1 MIEGLNRS
9 SRNGLETKL
18 SNHFDMFLPPS
29 NSLLLLLFVITLG
42 ACGTSKNVTDK
53 HPAFDPETEANGPQ
67 PSDKRA
73 EVMRLFM
80 EATQARL
87 GGQLPKAVQRY
98 QQCLKLDPNNSASMF
113 ELAKL
118 AHQAQNFPTAVDY
131 AKRAVAADKENIWYR
146 FLLADLYRQKQQNTE
161 AAEVYKG
168 VVAKWPGRFEVY
180 FDLANTLAQGGKVD
194 EAIKVYG
201 DLEGRMGLTE
211 ELIMQEFGML
221 MGTSKFVEAEA
232 LVKRAIASD
241 PDAPQYQG
249 LLAEVYAQQGDNEKA
264 LEQYKKA
271 LQVDPSNSMI
281 RIALA
286 EHYYSTGQM
295 DEAYNELGEAFLD
308 PDLDVDAK
316 MQVLIGFFEM
326 TNKEGEGS
334 GDRPDLIKRSYDLIE
349 ALEKAHPESG
359 KPHTI
364 HGDFLLRDGK
374 FPEARDQFRAALV
387 HEKDRYPIHMQ
398 LMQLD
403 LQLADYEGL
412 RADAEEA
419 ISLFPTVPENYLYHG
434 IALSQL
440 KRHDEAAETLITGR
454 DLVVDNAPLEAQFW
468 SSLGDAYNESKEY
481 AKSDEAYDKALILE
495 PDNAGTLNNYA
506 YYLSVR
512 NEQLEKAARMS
523 KRSLEVQP
531 EQATYMD
538 TYGWV
543 LFRQGKYAEAR
554 TWLEKTLAAAPPDGV
569 VVEHYGDILFEL
581 GENDLALEQWK
592 KAKTLGGATEAIDRK
607 IEQGIRVE

>member
-221 MGTSKFVEAEA
+221 MGTSKFVVAEA

>member
-9 SRNGLETKL
+9 IRNGLETKL
-18 SNHFDMFLPPS
+18 SKHFSMFLPPS
-29 NSLLLLLFVITLG
+29 NSLILLLFVITLG

-146 FLLADLYRQKQQNTE
+146 FLLADLYRQNQQNTE

-264 LEQYKKA
+264 LQQYKKA

-326 TNKEGEGS
+326 TNKEGEGP

-481 AKSDEAYDKALILE
+481 AKSDEAYDKALIIE

-554 TWLEKTLAAAPPDGV
+554 TWLEKTLAVAPPDGV

>member
-1 MIEGLNRS
+1 MNEIVNRS
-9 SRNGLETKL
+9 SYDRSEAKPSKHYHIVLAS
-18 SNHFDMFLPPS
+18 SNY
-29 NSLLLLLFVITLG
+29 LLLFVLILTFA
-42 ACGTSKNVTDK
+42 ACGSSKPVSDK
-53 HPAFDPETEANGPQ
+53 HPTFDPETEANGPQ
-67 PSDKRA
+67 PNDKRA

-87 GGQLPKAVQRY
+87 SGQLPKAVQRY

-118 AHQAQNFPTAVDY
+118 AHQAQTFPAAIDY

-146 FLLADLYRQKQQNTE
+146 FLLADLYRQNQQSAD

-168 VVAKWPGRFEVY
+168 VVAKWPDRFEVY
-180 FDLANTLAQGGKVD
+180 FDLSNTLAQGGKVD
-194 EAIKVYG
+194 EAIEVYD
-201 DLEGRMGLTE
+201 DLEKRMGLTE
-211 ELIMQEFGML
+211 ELIRQEFGML
-221 MGTSKFVEAEA
+221 MRTSKLVEAEA

-264 LEQYKKA
+264 QEQYKKA
-271 LQVDPSNSMI
+271 LQLDPSNSMI

-286 EHYYSTGQM
+286 EHYYGTGKM

-326 TNKEGEGS
+326 TNKEGETP

-374 FPEARDQFRAALV
+374 FPEARDQFRKALE

-412 RADAEEA
+412 RSDAEEA

-440 KRHDEAAETLITGR
+440 KRHDEATETLIAGR
-454 DLVVDNAPLEAQFW
+454 DLIVDNPPLEAQFW
-468 SSLGDAYNESKEY
+468 SSLGDAYNEGKEY
-481 AKSDEAYDKALILE
+481 TKSDQAYDKALIIE

-581 GENDLALEQWK
+581 GEVDQALKQWK

>member
-1 MIEGLNRS
+1 MGEIAHRPRIFRS
-9 SRNGLETKL
+9 
-18 SNHFDMFLPPS
+18 
-29 NSLLLLLFVITLG
+29 VITP
-42 ACGTSKNVTDK
+42 KV
-53 HPAFDPETEANGPQ
+53 PF
-67 PSDKRA
+67 
-73 EVMRLFM
+73 
-80 EATQARL
+80 AT
-87 GGQLPKAVQRY
+87 
-98 QQCLKLDPNNSASMF
+98 
-113 ELAKL
+113 
-118 AHQAQNFPTAVDY
+118 
-131 AKRAVAADKENIWYR
+131 DKENTGTI
-146 FLLADLYRQKQQNTE
+146 LLADLYRQNQQNAE
-161 AAEVYKG
+161 AADVYKG

-180 FDLANTLAQGGKVD
+180 FDLANTLAQSGKVD
-194 EAIKVYG
+194 EGIKVYG

-241 PDAPQYQG
+241 PNAPQYQG

-326 TNKEGEGS
+326 TNKEGESS

-349 ALEKAHPESG
+349 ALERAHPESG

-374 FPEARDQFRAALV
+374 FPEARDQFRAALE

-412 RADAEEA
+412 RTDAEEA
-419 ISLFPTVPENYLYHG
+419 ISLFLPYRRIFVPWHS
-434 IALSQL
+434 AFP
-440 KRHDEAAETLITGR
+440 
-454 DLVVDNAPLEAQFW
+454 V
-468 SSLGDAYNESKEY
+468 
-481 AKSDEAYDKALILE
+481 
-495 PDNAGTLNNYA
+495 
-506 YYLSVR
+506 
-512 NEQLEKAARMS
+512 EKA
-523 KRSLEVQP
+523 
-531 EQATYMD
+531 
-538 TYGWV
+538 
-543 LFRQGKYAEAR
+543 
-554 TWLEKTLAAAPPDGV
+554 
-569 VVEHYGDILFEL
+569 
-581 GENDLALEQWK
+581 
-592 KAKTLGGATEAIDRK
+592 
-607 IEQGIRVE
+607 